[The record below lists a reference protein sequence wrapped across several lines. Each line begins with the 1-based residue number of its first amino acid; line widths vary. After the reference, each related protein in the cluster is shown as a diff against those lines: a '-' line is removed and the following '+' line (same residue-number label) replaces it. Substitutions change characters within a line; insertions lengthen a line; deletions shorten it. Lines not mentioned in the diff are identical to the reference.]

1 MDLIN
6 FESTS
11 PEQRDELADRLD
23 ELLQNYEV
31 YHNNVR
37 RIHWEKSLHPFL
49 DLNGKVDFLHKV
61 SSSTQ
66 DDIAEQ
72 VLDLGKSPSIGT
84 STPSYL
90 PSKLWIPTVEMVD
103 GFDHAIHVLVSTSR
117 TLLDEVKDIFYLAAE
132 YEENSTMDLMNKL
145 AQQLS
150 MTAIVFSSVR
160 LATLN

>member
-6 FESTS
+6 FENTT
-11 PEQRDELADRLD
+11 PEQRDELAERLD

-37 RIHWEKSLHPFL
+37 RIHWDKGLHPFL
-49 DLNGKVDFLHKV
+49 DMNGKVDFLHKV
-61 SSSTQ
+61 SSNTQ
-66 DDIAEQ
+66 DELAEQ
-72 VLDLGKSPSIGT
+72 VLDLGKTPSIGT
-84 STPSYL
+84 ITPNYL
-90 PSKLWIPTVEMVD
+90 PSKLWIPSVEFVE
-103 GFDHAIHVLVSTSR
+103 GFDHAIQLLVSTSR

-150 MTAIVFSSVR
+150 MTAVVFSSVR